1 MARHVFD
8 CHLRWGDMDAYGH
21 VNNVAF
27 LSYLEEA
34 RVDMLFVHARD
45 HGAERLAEGVI
56 VVRHEIDY
64 RRPLA
69 FRPEPVRIET
79 WVTAIGQCVLS
90 AGVRRPRPG
99 RDLRHGG
106 DDARA
111 VRPRAAAPAPAV
123 AQEKAVLARYL
134 DDDASSAGTR

>member
-1 MARHVFD
+1 MARHAFD

-27 LSYLEEA
+27 LNYLEEA

-45 HGAERLAEGVI
+45 QGAERLADGVI

-64 RRPLA
+64 RRPLS

-79 WVTAIGQCVLS
+79 WVTGIDNASFRL
-90 AGVRRPRPG
+90 AYDVRDGDVVYATAATTLAPF
-99 RDLRHGG
+99 DLERQ
-106 DDARA
+106 RL
-111 VRPRAAAPAPAV
+111 RRLLPE
-123 AQEKAVLARYL
+123 EKAVLARYF
-134 DDDASSAGTR
+134 DEGAQAAI